1 MGKAD
6 RIVAALFGGVLLLI
20 GLLAAT
26 GWTLHGSYDAGGS
39 PTTLNVL
46 AIRDNPSL
54 VFLADLHYWTSFTL
68 LITSALLAATMIWT
82 GAFDKPRRWAYLAS
96 IGGFLCAFG
105 LQATGNLLPM
115 DAHDVQTAVIESSV
129 ASQIPLVGPTLKS
142 WILAGDR
149 LTEATVVQ
157 WYVWHRWVLS
167 VAAVVFAVVGLFA
180 SRRLA
185 SAHAPRALI
194 WSPVILAVVLTL
206 CLRAPTGSP
215 ATADDFSRYD
225 ARPSWY
231 VLPLHGLLR
240 LSQDY
245 TGSPIGAFL
254 VPMLFLGF
262 AIACAWVGPRI
273 STWIVRIVFLLGV
286 ALAIFASVPYF
297 AVGAPIA
304 GPQVPLGS
312 GLPQTDATTQV
323 RPIDPAMAASGRSL
337 FNSLACAKCHGADGS
352 RPISGP
358 DLTSVWRR
366 HPDSEWYVKF
376 IRNPSSV
383 RPNALMPGFRSLTRA
398 QLEQLAEFLRR
409 PR

>member
-26 GWTLHGSYDAGGS
+26 GWTLHGSYEAGGS

-54 VFLADLHYWTSFTL
+54 GFLADLHYWASFTL
-68 LITSALLAATMIWT
+68 LITSALLAATMLWT

-96 IGGFLCAFG
+96 IGTFLCAFG
-105 LQATGNLLPM
+105 LQVTGNLLPM
-115 DAHDVQTAVIESSV
+115 DAHDVQTVVIESSV
-129 ASQIPLVGPTLKS
+129 ASQIPLIGPTLKS

-167 VAAVVFAVVGLFA
+167 VAAIVFAVVGLLT

-185 SAHAPRALI
+185 SSPTPRLVI

-206 CLRAPTGSP
+206 CLPAPTGSP
-215 ATADDFSRYD
+215 ASAEDYARYD

-231 VLPLHGLLR
+231 VVPLHGLLR
-240 LSQDY
+240 LAQDY
-245 TGSPIGAFL
+245 TGSPVGAFL
-254 VPMLFLGF
+254 LPMLFLGL
-262 AIACAWVGPRI
+262 AIACAWVGPRTP
-273 STWIVRIVFLLGV
+273 TWIVRVVFLFGV
-286 ALAIFASVPYF
+286 ALAIFASVPHF
-297 AVGAPIA
+297 AVVAPIA

-312 GLPQTDATTQV
+312 RGEQTGATSQV
-323 RPIDPAMAASGRSL
+323 RPINPALAATGRSL
-337 FNSLACAKCHGADGS
+337 FNSLACAKCHGADGAK
-352 RPISGP
+352 PVSGP

-366 HPDSEWYVKF
+366 HPDSEWYLKF
-376 IRNPSSV
+376 IRSPSSV
-383 RPNALMPGFRSLTRA
+383 RPNALMPGFRSLTQA
-398 QLEQLAEFLRR
+398 QLEQLAEFLRS